1 MDANLFAYNLLKG
14 FSNGRKQLTKN
25 IKLSYLHHLATTKG
39 VSAFGL
45 PNPGPIA
52 QRAILDAGQSDVLS
66 VRETNGN
73 NAGKFVEIYLK
84 IVGLSRGEPWCQ
96 AFVMFRLIKAATELG
111 LTIPVDMPRSGY
123 TPTVANWGKKKGW
136 WISRAQAQT
145 GAVTIMRGDLVYFY
159 KAEKGRVA
167 HVGIV
172 DSVLPNGVWT
182 IEGNTGPGAG
192 VKADGDGVYK
202 KFRTWDSLGLY
213 GGFVRLPF

>member
-1 MDANLFAYNLLKG
+1 MSISELAYNLLKS
-14 FSNGRKQLTKN
+14 FSTTRKNIFGN
-25 IKLSYLHHLATTKG
+25 IKLSYIKKLARSHG
-39 VSAFGL
+39 VTAFGL

-52 QRAILDAGQSDVLS
+52 LRAIEDAGGKDVLS
-66 VRETNGN
+66 VRETGGN
-73 NAGKFVEIYLK
+73 NAGKFVETYLK
-84 IVGLSRGEPWCQ
+84 AVGLSRGEPWCQ

-111 LTIPVDMPRSGY
+111 TKIPADMPRSGY

-145 GAVTIMRGDLVYFY
+145 KTVSPMRGDLVYFY
-159 KAEKGRVA
+159 KASKGRIG

-182 IEGNTGPGAG
+182 IEGNTGGGAD
-192 VKADGDGVYK
+192 VNADGDGVFK